1 MKRFVPIRGKLTGR
15 MTKTAPPMQKKFGKR
30 YRRQS
35 LMDVVAVVAL
45 LAFVVAASA
54 ALSEAWKEDTSPTAI
69 GTSVRW

>member
-1 MKRFVPIRGKLTGR
+1 MKRFVPSRGRLLRR
-15 MTKTAPPMQKKFGKR
+15 MTKTTRSVEKNSSKR
-30 YRRQS
+30 HRQQAAVD
-35 LMDVVAVVAL
+35 LVAVVAL